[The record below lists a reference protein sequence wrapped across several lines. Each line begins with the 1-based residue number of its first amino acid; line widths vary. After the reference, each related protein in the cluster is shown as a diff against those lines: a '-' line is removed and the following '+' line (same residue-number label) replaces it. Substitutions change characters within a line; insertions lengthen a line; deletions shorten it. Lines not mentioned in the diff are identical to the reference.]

1 VLTWNGTAWAPA
13 TPSGGGGG
21 GSPGVAY
28 WQGNVNTGYPLAAAN
43 HVYAAPFFI
52 NSAINYTHGLQ
63 FWIATADTNT
73 ADFYDIG
80 IYGPF
85 TNSSQANVPLVFHVG
100 ASNYTTTGSKS
111 YSTSGTINPGWYL
124 LALTGNATV
133 ANFTVGNANPPQWSR
148 SVGTCDTGTL
158 SSGGALPSTITACAD
173 NPGTSN
179 NPQYFAL
186 W

>member
-1 VLTWNGTAWAPA
+1 VYATAFF
-13 TPSGGGGG
+13 
-21 GSPGVAY
+21 
-28 WQGNVNTGYPLAAAN
+28 VNT
-43 HVYAAPFFI
+43 
-52 NSAINYTHGLQ
+52 AINYTHGLQ
-63 FWIATADTNT
+63 FWIATADSNT

-85 TNSSQANVPLVFHVG
+85 TNSSQASVPLVFDAG

-111 YSTSGTINPGWYL
+111 YSTSGTIGPGWYM

-133 ANFTVGNANPPQWSR
+133 AKFTVGSSNPSLWTR
-148 SVGTCDTGTL
+148 TGTYGAGTCDTGTV

-173 NPGTSN
+173 NPGVTN
-179 NPQYFAL
+179 GPQYFAL